1 MIIPREQL
9 PPSPVRMIEA
19 RLPSSAAGCRRRVG
33 GRGQAEQSNR
43 RLTGHA
49 AQKRDNCNEDVD
61 SAVNSMTSLLELLL
75 IVFLAIVV
83 DSIVTAR
90 FRPLHAFISH
100 PGFAGSEETD
110 R

>member
-1 MIIPREQL
+1 MVIGIVDL
-9 PPSPVRMIEA
+9 GDGTGA
-19 RLPSSAAGCRRRVG
+19 LPSIPLKIS
-33 GRGQAEQSNR
+33 
-43 RLTGHA
+43 
-49 AQKRDNCNEDVD
+49 DNFD
-61 SAVNSMTSLLELLL
+61 SAVNSMTSLLALLL

-83 DSIVTAR
+83 GSIVTAR